1 MQKER
6 VPAAEP
12 TLNRPEVVV
21 RYLDWRSYT
30 SKRPALASRAG
41 RPRLA
46 GAGPPSHKRS
56 MPHPPLSTPSAALTD
71 RAPAKVNL
79 SLRVL
84 GRRADGYHE
93 LASLVAF
100 AGAADRLSLQP
111 GDELMLTL
119 TGPGAAELDKAGLE
133 KVGLEKVGLEK
144 AGLEAGADNLVLR
157 AARDLASRVPGLATG
172 HFILD
177 KRLPV
182 AAGIGGGSADAA
194 AALRLLARANGLS
207 LDDPRLFAAALA
219 TGSDVPACL
228 FGRACLMGGRG
239 ESLAPVELPRFGAV
253 LVNPRVP
260 VATSAV
266 FRALAL
272 EPGTVRARA
281 TPLPAFASRAAA
293 LSWLAA
299 EPNDLEPPA
308 RALAPVLDEVEAA
321 LAATPDVRLVR
332 MSGSGATMVA
342 LYDDCRAAAR
352 AGRQVAAARPG
363 WWVKSTVIG

>member
-1 MQKER
+1 M
-6 VPAAEP
+6 
-12 TLNRPEVVV
+12 L
-21 RYLDWRSYT
+21 
-30 SKRPALASRAG
+30 
-41 RPRLA
+41 
-46 GAGPPSHKRS
+46 
-56 MPHPPLSTPSAALTD
+56 HPPVSAPSAVLTE

-100 AGAADRLSLQP
+100 AGTADRLSLRP
-111 GDELMLTL
+111 GDELSLSL
-119 TGPGAAELDKAGLE
+119 TGPGA
-133 KVGLEKVGLEK
+133 

-157 AARDLASRVPGLATG
+157 AARDLASRVPGLGLGSFT
-172 HFILD
+172 LD

-194 AALRLLARANGLS
+194 AALRLLARANGLA
-207 LDDPRLFAAALA
+207 LGDPRLMAAALV

-228 FGRACLMGGRG
+228 LGRACLMGGRG
-239 ESLAPVELPRFGAV
+239 ESLTPVALPRFGAV

-260 VATSAV
+260 VATSGV

-272 EPGTVRARA
+272 EPGTARASA
-281 TPLPAFASRAAA
+281 TPLPAFTSRAVT

-299 EPNDLEPPA
+299 EPNDLEAPA

-321 LAATPDVRLVR
+321 LAATPAVRLAR
-332 MSGSGATMVA
+332 MSGSGATMFA

-352 AGRQVAAARPG
+352 AAKQVAAARPG

>member
-1 MQKER
+1 MLR
-6 VPAAEP
+6 PPA
-12 TLNRPEVVV
+12 
-21 RYLDWRSYT
+21 
-30 SKRPALASRAG
+30 
-41 RPRLA
+41 
-46 GAGPPSHKRS
+46 
-56 MPHPPLSTPSAALTD
+56 STPSAVPTE

-100 AGAADRLSLQP
+100 AGVADRLSLAP
-111 GDELMLTL
+111 GDELSLSL
-119 TGPGAAELDKAGLE
+119 TGPGA
-133 KVGLEKVGLEK
+133 

-157 AARDLASRVPGLATG
+157 AARDLATRVPGLGLGSFT
-172 HFILD
+172 LD

-194 AALRLLARANGLS
+194 AALRLLARANGLA
-207 LDDPRLFAAALA
+207 LGDPRLMAAALA

-228 FGRACLMGGRG
+228 LGRACLMGGRG
-239 ESLAPVELPRFGAV
+239 ESLTPVALPRFGAV

-260 VATSAV
+260 VETSGV

-272 EPGTVRARA
+272 EPGTTRARA
-281 TPLPAFASRAAA
+281 TPLPAFTSRAAA
-293 LSWLAA
+293 LGWLAN
-299 EPNDLEPPA
+299 EPNDLEAPA

-321 LAATPDVRLVR
+321 LAGTPDVRLVR
-332 MSGSGATMVA
+332 MSGSGATMFA

-352 AGRQVAAARPG
+352 AAKQVAAARPG